1 MPFQSSDT
9 LFWVILKYSYL
20 ETVVVNQVQMCR
32 FDIEGEEET
41 LNFTPQEYP
50 QVPTTLVPSPPKEQ
64 PPQGSKLYSH
74 KIFS

>member
-1 MPFQSSDT
+1 
-9 LFWVILKYSYL
+9 
-20 ETVVVNQVQMCR
+20 MCR

-64 PPQGSKLYSH
+64 PPEGSKLRFHRVS
-74 KIFS
+74 S